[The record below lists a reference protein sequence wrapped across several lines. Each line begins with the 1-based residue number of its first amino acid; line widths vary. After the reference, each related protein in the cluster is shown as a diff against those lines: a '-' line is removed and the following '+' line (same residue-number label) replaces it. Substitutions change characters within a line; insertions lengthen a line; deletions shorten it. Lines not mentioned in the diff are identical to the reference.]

1 MAAHHGDGGGA
12 QTQTHVPVEHGGQH
26 AAQHVLEE
34 DHDNGDEQEG
44 EHLFAALLQQAEAGG
59 VAHAGEE
66 QGHEEVLHVVV
77 KGELDHAAH
86 IQGQVSQSEDQAA
99 HHGGTTISPAL
110 AADTGI
116 CCFPIRVTILPHFSS
131 TPWFTS

>member
-99 HHGGTTISPAL
+99 HHGGGDAAAL
-110 AADTGI
+110 
-116 CCFPIRVTILPHFSS
+116 
-131 TPWFTS
+131 